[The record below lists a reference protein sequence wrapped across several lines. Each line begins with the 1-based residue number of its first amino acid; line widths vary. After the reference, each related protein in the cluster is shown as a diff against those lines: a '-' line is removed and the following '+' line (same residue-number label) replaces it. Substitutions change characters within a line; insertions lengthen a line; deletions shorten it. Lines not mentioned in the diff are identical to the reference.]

1 MSSHVT
7 FLFLED
13 FWGHFFR
20 GSLARTVKRAV
31 NASFGMD
38 HKLGIDIV
46 RDLPNDDQGRCYDFL
61 GVEGWEGA
69 EEFGGAIVEVRS
81 MRSTKGWFTR

>member
-1 MSSHVT
+1 M
-7 FLFLED
+7 
-13 FWGHFFR
+13 
-20 GSLARTVKRAV
+20 AKRAA

-38 HKLGIDIV
+38 HKLGIDVV

-69 EEFGGAIVEVRS
+69 EEFGGAVVEVRS
-81 MRSTKGWFTR
+81 V